1 MKVYINCCE
10 QTEEE
15 INFKRRDVK
24 KFFFYQ
30 SSDFESGIHRTGEFK
45 ESKPHNGQIF
55 VLLTILFLMPPTVP
69 GTE

>member
-24 KFFFYQ
+24 NFFYQ
-30 SSDFESGIHRTGEFK
+30 SSDFESGINRTGEFK
-45 ESKPHNGQIF
+45 ESESHNSQIC
-55 VLLTILFLMPPTVP
+55 VLLTILSLMPTTVP